1 MESADVDAARS
12 GVGPG
17 APSSASVGTIE
28 RLPIP
33 PTPPPIRAHRFS
45 PGAPPPPPSRGAILA
60 AVGRSPLA
68 SANPVGQL
76 GPAAVVRSASS
87 RTRNVVIGVV
97 LVVFVGFVVTG
108 VIVARA
114 FQNATIVSNLDSG
127 DCVRDFFEQDSD
139 GEFVEVFLVNTT
151 SCDQPH
157 GMEVFATT
165 ELLWSSD
172 AYPGLDAS
180 FNMGEEWCFSQ
191 YDTFVGGD
199 YDTSLYEVWTF
210 VPVEQGW
217 SGGDRTVQCLVGQ
230 YDEVTLTTGTLEGID
245 R

>member
-1 MESADVDAARS
+1 MESVDVTAAH
-12 GVGPG
+12 PG
-17 APSSASVGTIE
+17 AGTGELSTASTGTIE

-33 PTPPPIRAHRFS
+33 PTPPPIRAHRYS
-45 PGAPPPPPSRGAILA
+45 RGAPPPPPSRGATPTAI
-60 AVGRSPLA
+60 GRSPLA

-97 LVVFVGFVVTG
+97 LVVFAGFVVTG
-108 VIVARA
+108 VILARA
-114 FQNATIVSNLDSG
+114 FQDTTIVSNLDTG
-127 DCVRDFFEQDSD
+127 DCVRDFFEQNSD

-151 SCDQPH
+151 SCGEPH
-157 GMEVFATT
+157 AMEVFATT
-165 ELLWSSD
+165 ELLWANNS
-172 AYPGLDAS
+172 YPGLDAS
-180 FNMGEEWCFSQ
+180 FDTGEEWCFSQ

-199 YDTSLYEVWTF
+199 YDTSMYEVWTF

-230 YDEVTLTTGTLEGID
+230 YDEVTLTSGTLEGID